1 MVDRIQA
8 AKLQKTSK
16 STVSVSGSGG
26 AVNRQQLAALQKQA
40 AQMRSGGDIS
50 GISQAAKAQ
59 AQGTVNKDNSRSGG
73 GASGQIA
80 QIKNEIAMLYKQVE
94 EGLKNSPGP
103 NAVSQSPWTEGPRA
117 NQATGQIE
125 QAMAQIRVKQE
136 KIKALEQ
143 AEKSGNLNDPA
154 FNDLMKTYSQM
165 EDMAKLQDFNPGYDG
180 FNSIKMT
187 TNSYVGDQMFK
198 LRNLA
203 ELHKAEMANN
213 S

>member
-16 STVSVSGSGG
+16 PSIGNSGSGG
-26 AVNRQQLAALQKQA
+26 SAVNRQQLASLQKQA
-40 AQMRSGGDIS
+40 AQMRSGDVS
-50 GISQAAKAQ
+50 GIAQAAKAQ
-59 AQGTVNKDNSRSGG
+59 AEGTVNKDNSKSGG
-73 GASGQIA
+73 GASAQIA
-80 QIKNEIAMLYKQVE
+80 QIKSEIAMLYKQVE

-125 QAMAQIRVKQE
+125 KAMAQIRVKE
-136 KIKALEQ
+136 KKIKALEE
-143 AEKSGNLNDPA
+143 AEKSGNTNNPA
-154 FNDLMKTYSQM
+154 FNELMKTYNQM